1 MVLGLLWSAQ
11 HWGPRAPRPL
21 ALPPG
26 IPSTFRQLL
35 GQIACRFHTLFA
47 WVRRARSRI
56 LIASTGSCRV
66 TLPWEVVRRSCTWP
80 DAREGASRGLSL
92 SLWDFPRGENFLRE
106 NPGGTS
112 DLAPRGSSL
121 GEGWGAGE
129 VRSGTRSPLPS
140 SSPAGGIWLH
150 GYFYLTSAGVV
161 TKI

>member
-1 MVLGLLWSAQ
+1 MWRAQ
-11 HWGPRAPRPL
+11 HWIPHAPRPL

-47 WVRRARSRI
+47 LVRRAHSRI
-56 LIASTGSCRV
+56 LIASTGFCWV
-66 TLPWEVVRRSCTWP
+66 TLPWEVVWRSCTWP
-80 DAREGASRGLSL
+80 DAREGASGGLSL
-92 SLWDFPRGENFLRE
+92 FLRDFHHGENFLRE
-106 NPGGTS
+106 NPGGTNG
-112 DLAPRGSSL
+112 LAHRGSSL
-121 GEGWGAGE
+121 GEGCGAGA

-140 SSPAGGIWLH
+140 SSSAGGICLH